1 MSEMEEGLLKEIY
14 GKILKIEREIDEL
27 KIVLLPEEEPSDDE
41 RKIIDE
47 GLKEKEMVGE
57 KYIYL
62 EYLTEEKHINN
73 FFCS

>member
-1 MSEMEEGLLKEIY
+1 MSEMGEGLLKEIY

-47 GLKEKEMVGE
+47 GLKEKEMVGGT
-57 KYIYL
+57 K
-62 EYLTEEKHINN
+62 K
-73 FFCS
+73 